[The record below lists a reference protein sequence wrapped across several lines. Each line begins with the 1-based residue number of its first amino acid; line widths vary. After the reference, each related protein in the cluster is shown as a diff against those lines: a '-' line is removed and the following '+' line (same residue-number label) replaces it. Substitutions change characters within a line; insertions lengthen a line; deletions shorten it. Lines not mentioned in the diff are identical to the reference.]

1 MRKLFITG
9 FPGFIGTRLLR
20 ELFRKDAK
28 LEVVALVQQKFL
40 RAAEAARAKLSEEFP
55 TVSTRLQFVVGD
67 ITLPNLGLA
76 DSGQLTSQITQI
88 FHLAAAYDLAIQ
100 RDKAMVINVEGT
112 QNVVDF
118 AGSCASLSRLD
129 YVSTAY
135 VSGDHKG
142 TFSESD
148 FEFGQKFKN
157 YYEETKFLAEKIVR
171 EAKNVPSVI
180 YRPGIVVGDSRTGET
195 AKYDG
200 PYYVLRTMQ
209 SLPNHF
215 PFPKIGRGD
224 VVVNLVPIDFVVDAM
239 ATISA
244 DSDAIGK
251 TFHLTDAA
259 PLEVTRLQ
267 SLFAAALGKKFVSY
281 PLTPG
286 MARTAMKIG
295 AVRKIYKMP
304 FQLVDYFVHDV
315 RYDSSMTAAFLK
327 KKEISCPNFTEYL
340 PNLIKFFQ
348 THNEK
353 DLQGILI

>member
-40 RAAEAARAKLSEEFP
+40 RGAEAARARLSEEYP
-55 TVSTRLQFVVGD
+55 TVSTRLQFALGD
-67 ITLPNLGLA
+67 ITLPNLGLT
-76 DSGQLTSQITQI
+76 DTDQLAPQITQI
-88 FHLAAAYDLAIQ
+88 FHLAAAYDLAIP
-100 RDKAMVINVEGT
+100 RDKGMLINVEGT
-112 QNVVDF
+112 QNVVGF
-118 AGSCASLSRLD
+118 AKSCSNLTRLD

-135 VSGDHKG
+135 VSGNHKG
-142 TFSESD
+142 TFSEND
-148 FEFGQKFKN
+148 FECGQKFKN

-171 EAKNVPSVI
+171 EAKDVPSVI

-215 PFPKIGRGD
+215 PFPKIGKGD

-239 ATISA
+239 AALSA
-244 DSDAIGK
+244 DSEAIGK
-251 TFHLTDAA
+251 TFHLTDPV
-259 PLEVTRLQ
+259 PLEVTQLQ
-267 SLFAAALGKKFVSY
+267 SLFASALGKTFISY

-295 AVRKIYKMP
+295 TVRKIYKMP

-315 RYDSSMTAAFLK
+315 RYESSLTAASLAK
-327 KKEISCPNFTEYL
+327 HKISSPNFTEYL

-353 DLQGILI
+353 ELQGILI